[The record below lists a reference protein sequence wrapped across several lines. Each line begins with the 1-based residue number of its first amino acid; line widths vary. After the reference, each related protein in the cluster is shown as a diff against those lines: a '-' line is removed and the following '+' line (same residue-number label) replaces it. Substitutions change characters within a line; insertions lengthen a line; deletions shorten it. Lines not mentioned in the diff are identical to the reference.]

1 MIMRTFEEIKTGK
14 VYALVLGSPDY
25 VENGIHY
32 HASKSVLLENVKT
45 GTQKSMLTKTFIK
58 NFKEIK

>member
-1 MIMRTFEEIKTGK
+1 MKKFEEIKTSK
-14 VYALVLGSPDY
+14 VYALVLGGSDY